1 MNHRICLSRK
11 MSRMFWLTTGVVE
24 QRTLVVL
31 VWTRVSQV
39 LLLWPT
45 KREGSG
51 IRGALVVF
59 CEINWSHDFLKS
71 PGCRLVRNLNL

>member
-1 MNHRICLSRK
+1 

-59 CEINWSHDFLKS
+59 CEINGVTIFLNRR
-71 PGCRLVRNLNL
+71 GAGVIRNLNLSLGT